1 METHVVYNIVSIL
14 LAKNLVNCYTHLWMR
29 TVVKFIAKIIL
40 IGGILYIANEYI
52 DGFVLEG
59 GIKTLIISAG
69 VLAILSAVLRPI
81 LRFVTAPL
89 VWITFGLFNICIFM
103 VILWLGDKLLP
114 SLTITGI
121 KGLFLVS
128 VMIFEFKL

>member
-1 METHVVYNIVSIL
+1 
-14 LAKNLVNCYTHLWMR
+14 MR
-29 TVVKFIAKIIL
+29 TVVKFTLKIIL
-40 IGGILYIANEYI
+40 IGGILYLANEYI

-59 GIKTLIISAG
+59 GIKTLIISAA

-103 VILWLGDKLLP
+103 AILWLGDKLLP
-114 SLTITGI
+114 LLTITGI

-128 VMIFEFKL
+128 VLLGIAHIIL